1 MSFTIDELRD
11 RLRDMEGELD
21 KRDPATRHFY
31 ITAKE
36 RNNWLREQSRPTA
49 TVQGRVEP
57 VSIESAGGG
66 LFKVSLIRN
75 TKTTLPPAV
84 REAVERL
91 REVADILD
99 CLSDTY
105 DAIITILDHL
115 EPKER
120 EDALD

>member
-1 MSFTIDELRD
+1 
-11 RLRDMEGELD
+11 
-21 KRDPATRHFY
+21 
-31 ITAKE
+31 
-36 RNNWLREQSRPTA
+36 
-49 TVQGRVEP
+49 